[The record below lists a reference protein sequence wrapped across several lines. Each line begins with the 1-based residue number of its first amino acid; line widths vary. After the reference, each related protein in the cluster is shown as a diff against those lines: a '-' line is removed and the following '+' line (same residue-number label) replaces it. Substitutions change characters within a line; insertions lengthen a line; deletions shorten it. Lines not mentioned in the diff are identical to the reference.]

1 MRLLFFTRFIVWG
14 EIKANAAHAVQTH
27 IEKGRYSPATRL
39 AKTELQT
46 SLELAEN
53 HGERLPGATKDAATS
68 IANEI
73 CNINSRDIDTSQL
86 TTIQYGFG
94 SV

>member
-1 MRLLFFTRFIVWG
+1 MRKN
-14 EIKANAAHAVQTH
+14 KANAAHAVQTH
-27 IEKGRYSPATRL
+27 IEKGPYSPATRL
-39 AKTELQT
+39 AKAKLQT

-53 HGERLPGATKDAATS
+53 HGEKLPGATEDAATS

-86 TTIQYGFG
+86 TTT
-94 SV
+94 